1 MPKIL
6 NVTTVILIAGILTA
20 GMAKIVH
27 AQTLKAT
34 SEYKI
39 RVHGFPIAR
48 INFATEINGDD
59 YTIHGKIKS
68 SALADIVG
76 KTRGDTK
83 VVGKIS
89 ATHLQAKSYKINY
102 TTGKKSRAF
111 DVEYDL
117 KGNVVKAQMVPPRSP
132 LPADWVGVNKA
143 DLAAVV
149 DPISS
154 LIFPL
159 NSPVCSRTVSIFDG
173 ETLIDLKLAH
183 KGHRRFKTKGFKGRV
198 VACKVKFQPKGGYR
212 SEHRSVKYLQKADN
226 MEVWFGKS
234 EALQAYVPV
243 LAKIPTKIGVVHVR
257 ASKL

>member
-1 MPKIL
+1 MSKIFKVVGL
-6 NVTTVILIAGILTA
+6 VFSLILPVGIAQAETRTT
-20 GMAKIVH
+20 
-27 AQTLKAT
+27 T

-59 YTIHGKIKS
+59 YIIQGKIKS

-83 VVGKIS
+83 VIGKIS
-89 ATHLQAKSYKINY
+89 QTHLQARSYQVNY

-111 DVEYDL
+111 DVEYDPN
-117 KGNVVKAQMVPPRSP
+117 GNVTKAQMTPPRSP
-132 LPADWVGVNKA
+132 LPSDWVGVNKT

-149 DPISS
+149 DPVSS

-173 ETLIDLKLAH
+173 ETLVDLKLTH

-212 SEHRSVKYLQKADN
+212 SEHRSVKYLQNADN

-234 EALQAYVPV
+234 DALQAYVPV

-257 ASKL
+257 ATKL